1 MINEIDIADMKALY
15 EMDRGTMFKLAPQDD
30 VRVPVDSNEYS
41 ADDVFKFM
49 GVDGMY
55 SKCYDSN
62 GNMLHFAAWTKV
74 IPWVS

>member
-15 EMDRGTMFKLAPQDD
+15 EMDRGTMFKLAPQD
-30 VRVPVDSNEYS
+30 VISVPVDSNEFTT
-41 ADDVFKFM
+41 DDVFKFM